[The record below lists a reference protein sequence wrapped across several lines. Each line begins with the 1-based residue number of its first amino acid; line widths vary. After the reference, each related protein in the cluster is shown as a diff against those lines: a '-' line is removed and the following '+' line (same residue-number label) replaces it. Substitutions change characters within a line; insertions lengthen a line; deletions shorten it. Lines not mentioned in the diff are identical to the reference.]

1 MEGLYQIKQS
11 FGAISTL
18 HLANDRYLR
27 KCTWNGQCSWCTS
40 HCQGYVFQLMAMRD
54 SECTWG
60 NIPFFVLGEFWLSYL
75 RHVHECTWKLPEFL
89 VIYESQKW
97 WSTCHLPLYRPW
109 LSHRWTTRDF
119 LRHEDNLQ
127 SRSNQV
133 HWDGNLEIMV
143 NGDRIL

>member
-1 MEGLYQIKQS
+1 MEGLYPIKQS
-11 FGAISTL
+11 FGAISPL

-75 RHVHECTWKLPEFL
+75 RLYMNVHENFL
-89 VIYESQKW
+89 SFCWFMSHKNGEAL
-97 WSTCHLPLYRPW
+97 STRPW
-109 LSHRWTTRDF
+109 LSHRWTTLDICVMKTIYK
-119 LRHEDNLQ
+119 Q